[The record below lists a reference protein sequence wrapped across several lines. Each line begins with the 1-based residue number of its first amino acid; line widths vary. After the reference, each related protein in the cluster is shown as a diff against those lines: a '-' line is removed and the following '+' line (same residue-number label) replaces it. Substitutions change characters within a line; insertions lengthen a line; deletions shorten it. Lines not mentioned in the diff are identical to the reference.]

1 MRPELAVVLALLFI
15 ALSVGAAHRLDTL
28 RRAGPRPTWSG
39 LLVWIVFRLFARVVH
54 RTRYDGAESLPAAD
68 RPLLIVSNHT
78 GAADPILIQAG
89 CPFEVRWMMMRE
101 MNRGAVDWFTRYG
114 RIILVERDGRDLAS
128 TREALRH
135 LRGGG
140 VIGIF
145 PEGGIERPPE
155 TLRRFHSG
163 VGFLVAR
170 TGASVVPV
178 WISGTPKVDAAMA
191 SLYTRGRARVEFGPV
206 MRFDGVTDAAEITRQ
221 IRDRI
226 ASMSG
231 WPTSEVNADD
241 SLETPRTG
249 SGETSPA
256 RPTMSAHDRRH

>member
-1 MRPELAVVLALLFI
+1 MRVELVVPLVLLTV
-15 ALSVGAAHRLDTL
+15 ALSVGAAQQLDAL
-28 RRAGPRPTWSG
+28 RRRCPRPTWSG
-39 LLVWIVFRLFARVVH
+39 VLVWIAFRLFARLVH
-54 RTRYDGAESLPAAD
+54 RARYVGGEALEAAG
-68 RPLLIVSNHT
+68 RPLLLVSNHT
-78 GAADPILIQAG
+78 GAADPILLQAG

-114 RIILVERDGRDLAS
+114 RIILVERDGKDLAS

-155 TLRRFHSG
+155 MLRRFHSG

-170 TGASVVPV
+170 SGAAVAPV
-178 WISGTPKVDAAMA
+178 WISGTPKVDNAMA
-191 SLYTRGRARVEFGPV
+191 SLYTRGRARVQFGPI
-206 MRFDGVTDAAEITRQ
+206 MRFDDINDADEITRR
-221 IRDRI
+221 IRDCI

-231 WPTSEVNADD
+231 WPTSDAIADD
-241 SLETPRTG
+241 PMQTPPK
-249 SGETSPA
+249 SGDASPA
-256 RPTMSAHDRRH
+256 CPTMSPHDRPH